1 MWTTNGWFGFTR
13 EQIATLQEG
22 TLYEAT
28 DEKSAREA
36 ALKFS
41 SKPENKDNTYHVNK
55 TGEKHYV
62 SLYPSK
68 NDVAVYKGGECIR
81 EAIHRIDWD
90 GASDVKV
97 MKRTPDEIE
106 VRRVDAQGKPLSG
119 DEHSMIISKDEP
131 EFRQISDREQEID
144 DSEAWREKRAAAL
157 QGRYYHE
164 GVDEDTIFESLKSM
178 SAKDLKSYIAQL
190 KKERDKVSG
199 PVSSNK
205 MDTLTGKISKAES
218 ELKARK
224 PDMNESTQYLSE
236 AFHGVFELT
245 SGKKTDM
252 TERAPDHV
260 VAHVRKMNKLGVP
273 VHDKDDYGTTV
284 SVKVKNTVTGATTH
298 HHVYQRGKS
307 SREDESSK
315 RLVSVRPV
323 GRSTPDTQKHNQVIK
338 DYLAG
343 KRSSKE

>member
-1 MWTTNGWFGFTR
+1 MWTTNRWFGFSR
-13 EQIATLQEG
+13 EQIASLQEG

-36 ALKFS
+36 AQKFS

-106 VRRVDAQGKPLSG
+106 VRRVDAQGKPLPG
-119 DEHSMIISKDEP
+119 DEHSMIISKGEP

-157 QGRYYHE
+157 QGRSYHE
-164 GVDEDTIFESLKSM
+164 SVDEDALFESLKSM
-178 SAKDLKSYIAQL
+178 STKNLKAYIAQL
-190 KKERDKVSG
+190 KESREGAVDDKA
-199 PVSSNK
+199 
-205 MDTLTGKISKAES
+205 LAGKIDSAES
-218 ELKARK
+218 ALSSREAI
-224 PDMNESTQYLSE
+224 MNESTQYLSE
-236 AFHGVFELT
+236 GLTYHGVYELT
-245 SGKKTDM
+245 PGRKLDM
-252 TERAPDHV
+252 SEKAPSHV
-260 VAHVRKMNKLGVP
+260 IAHTRKMSKLGVP
-273 VHDKDDYGTTV
+273 VHDKPGYGNTI
-284 SVKVKNTVTGATTH
+284 SVKVKNTKTGETSH
-298 HHVYQRGKS
+298 HHVYQRDYSKA
-307 SREDESSK
+307 EETK
-315 RLVSVRPV
+315 RLVTVRPV
-323 GRSTPDTQKHNQVIK
+323 GKFTTASEKHNEVIK
-338 DYLAG
+338 NYLAG
-343 KRSSKE
+343 KRAPKE